1 MPIEYQKVIKKGLQH
16 RPTWILSFET
26 KDTAQVTSKQI
37 KGSRNE
43 VKKGQKPYN
52 KLNYCQAN

>member
-1 MPIEYQKVIKKGLQH
+1 MPIEYPKILCW
-16 RPTWILSFET
+16 RPAWILSFET

>member
-1 MPIEYQKVIKKGLQH
+1 MPIEYPKILCWK
-16 RPTWILSFET
+16 PAWILSFET

>member
-1 MPIEYQKVIKKGLQH
+1 MPIEYQKSHQKGLQH

-43 VKKGQKPYN
+43 VKKGQKPYK
-52 KLNYCQAN
+52 KLNHCQAN

>member
-1 MPIEYQKVIKKGLQH
+1 MPIEYQKSHQKGLQH
-16 RPTWILSFET
+16 RPAWILSFET

>member
-1 MPIEYQKVIKKGLQH
+1 MPIEYQKIIKKGLQH
-16 RPTWILSFET
+16 RPVWILSFET

-37 KGSRNE
+37 KGSRND